1 MTPDWI
7 GAFVVG
13 LIGAGHCMGMCGGIA
28 SILSIGAQKPSPI
41 TLVLYNFGRLL
52 SYMVI
57 GGLIGG
63 AVSSLGQLSD
73 FNAALAWLRLVAAMF
88 MIVLALYIGKWWF
101 GLLAFEKVGQRLWR
115 YVSPIGQSLL
125 PLKHPIHA
133 LPFGFVWGWLP
144 CGLVY
149 SMLTWAAVSGSW
161 VNGAGIM
168 LAFGLGT
175 LPAMLTVGFG
185 AGFLKKLQQADLFRQ
200 CGAILILLYGL
211 FTAYQAI
218 QLIIYTV

>member
-28 SILSIGAQKPSPI
+28 SILSIGAKKSSPI
-41 TLVLYNFGRLL
+41 TPVLYNFGRLL

-125 PLKHPIHA
+125 PLKHPSHA

-161 VNGAGIM
+161 INGAGIM

>member
-41 TLVLYNFGRLL
+41 TPVLYNFGRLL

-73 FNAALAWLRLVAAMF
+73 FNAALAWLRLIAAMF

-125 PLKHPIHA
+125 PLKHPSHA